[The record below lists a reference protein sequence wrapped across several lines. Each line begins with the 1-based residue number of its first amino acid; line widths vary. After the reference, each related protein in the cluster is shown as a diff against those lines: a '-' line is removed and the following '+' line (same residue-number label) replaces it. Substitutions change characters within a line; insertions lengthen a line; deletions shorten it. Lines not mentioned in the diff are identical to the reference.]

1 MEPDKII
8 TSIGT
13 IIATVVS
20 LYTLWKNRT
29 TLKVHWSQIEMTMD
43 NSVVVMKSKNKAI
56 TSYKNTFLTSITVIN
71 SSPNDVGY
79 YDLRVYDAETGK
91 PLEIA
96 YLAYFLL
103 EDKESYVLHY
113 INAITSNL
121 LNVPKKD
128 YGIFRSNSYNR
139 LDLPIVVTDE
149 YEYKD
154 LRKIQIEFK
163 VAKNYF
169 NKEKVYSFQY
179 NVTGWQNLPYKDGYG
194 LDIQVNLIALSII
207 EMKVKDR
214 IIDKQEL
221 FSKLDKMKAVL
232 NKINNSNPENRISI
246 VTLREVSDVFDF
258 FIENEVKH
266 DQRLVN
272 ELNNIKQEILKNKV
286 CDDDASVKYIN
297 KIDED
302 LKYLG
307 KVWY

>member
-128 YGIFRSNSYNR
+128 MVY
-139 LDLPIVVTDE
+139 LDLIHITD
-149 YEYKD
+149 
-154 LRKIQIEFK
+154 
-163 VAKNYF
+163 
-169 NKEKVYSFQY
+169 
-179 NVTGWQNLPYKDGYG
+179 
-194 LDIQVNLIALSII
+194 
-207 EMKVKDR
+207 
-214 IIDKQEL
+214 
-221 FSKLDKMKAVL
+221 
-232 NKINNSNPENRISI
+232 
-246 VTLREVSDVFDF
+246 
-258 FIENEVKH
+258 
-266 DQRLVN
+266 
-272 ELNNIKQEILKNKV
+272 
-286 CDDDASVKYIN
+286 
-297 KIDED
+297 
-302 LKYLG
+302 
-307 KVWY
+307 